1 MKSIDSSSSS
11 SSSSNES
18 QELEKKIVEVESYL
32 SKIGNGDG
40 TADSSFLRI
49 DTSISKLWGQLGGL
63 YMLRSKP
70 LSSDTI
76 ISALNCYNQAII
88 IINNEHYTKLIDDHD
103 NDDINDD
110 DVIKIRYEYILSWS
124 LQKGILL
131 SLLGR
136 GQDAVNVYDDMLL
149 YIQIVDKT
157 KFDKSK
163 NFSIDRS
170 GVLRLKADVLM
181 NALNDPLNA
190 SKLFNESVTINP
202 CELDVYRLYISS
214 LKETELDGHYI
225 DWSATMQSLIDLSAE
240 LLDEEYQVDEV
251 CLKDG
256 ALISSLDS
264 FTQKRTSSP
273 SSPQFANT
281 ADIARS
287 SIYWAIYEAA
297 DKANQIDSAW
307 EYLQIARSLDLE
319 TYGELSTYSLEKS
332 KTDAKAIAT
341 LFTKDH
347 WPDANYGIGSTSK
360 TPIFIVGFLRS
371 GISLLESLLLSQSNI
386 TSIGSTDILM
396 KEVYSMQE
404 AMGKASKLL
413 DKRNKEDLKKMMSS
427 R

>member
-11 SSSSNES
+11 SSNEL

-32 SKIGNGDG
+32 SKIGKGDG

-49 DTSISKLWGQLGGL
+49 DASISKLWAHLGGL

-76 ISALNCYNQAII
+76 TSALNCYNQAII
-88 IINNEHYTKLIDDHD
+88 IINNEHYSKLIDDHD

-131 SLLGR
+131 SLLGK

-214 LKETELDGHYI
+214 
-225 DWSATMQSLIDLSAE
+225 
-240 LLDEEYQVDEV
+240 
-251 CLKDG
+251 
-256 ALISSLDS
+256 
-264 FTQKRTSSP
+264 
-273 SSPQFANT
+273 
-281 ADIARS
+281 
-287 SIYWAIYEAA
+287 
-297 DKANQIDSAW
+297 
-307 EYLQIARSLDLE
+307 
-319 TYGELSTYSLEKS
+319 
-332 KTDAKAIAT
+332 
-341 LFTKDH
+341 
-347 WPDANYGIGSTSK
+347 
-360 TPIFIVGFLRS
+360 
-371 GISLLESLLLSQSNI
+371 
-386 TSIGSTDILM
+386 
-396 KEVYSMQE
+396 
-404 AMGKASKLL
+404 
-413 DKRNKEDLKKMMSS
+413 
-427 R
+427 